1 MVENIFFNIIKIKGF
16 KMALRVEKYNIVGE
30 IDNIQEKFPNFAIRL
45 TEHNT
50 NPINY
55 LI

>member
-1 MVENIFFNIIKIKGF
+1 
-16 KMALRVEKYNIVGE
+16 L

-55 LI
+55 LV